1 MNILEIFTNSILLII
16 TLDNEL
22 WDIIL
27 LSLFVSFT
35 ALIIASLLGF
45 IVGYYFAI
53 YNFYFKKIIL
63 IIINSLMGIPPVVVG
78 LIVYFIFASGGPLG
92 ILQLVYTP
100 SAMIIA
106 QTIII
111 FPIIA
116 SLSHEIFSK
125 NWFEFKDQIRSLNIP
140 FWGSVKLLFNH
151 SYFLLITT
159 LLSAFGRAISEVG
172 AVMIVGGNIDHYT
185 RVMTTAISLETRMGN
200 LEYAMALGL
209 VLISITIIIYSLVY
223 LSVSYTHLT
232 LPTKA

>member
-92 ILQLVYTP
+92 ILQLLYTP
-100 SAMIIA
+100 FAMIIA

-223 LSVSYTHLT
+223 LLNNRSI
-232 LPTKA
+232 K

>member
-92 ILQLVYTP
+92 ILQLLYTP

-140 FWGSVKLLFNH
+140 FLGSVKLLFNH

-223 LSVSYTHLT
+223 LLNNR
-232 LPTKA
+232 PIK

>member
-53 YNFYFKKIIL
+53 YNFHFKKIIL

-92 ILQLVYTP
+92 ILQLLYTP

-209 VLISITIIIYSLVY
+209 VLISITIIIYSFVY
-223 LSVSYTHLT
+223 LLNNRSI
-232 LPTKA
+232 K

>member
-16 TLDNEL
+16 TLDNAL

-92 ILQLVYTP
+92 ILQLLYTP

-223 LSVSYTHLT
+223 LLNNRSI
-232 LPTKA
+232 K

>member
-16 TLDNEL
+16 TLDSEL

-92 ILQLVYTP
+92 ILQLLYTP

-200 LEYAMALGL
+200 LEYAMAL
-209 VLISITIIIYSLVY
+209 V
-223 LSVSYTHLT
+223 
-232 LPTKA
+232 

>member
-16 TLDNEL
+16 TLDSEL

-53 YNFYFKKIIL
+53 YNIYFKKIIL

-92 ILQLVYTP
+92 ILQLLYTP

-116 SLSHEIFSK
+116 SLSHEIFFK

-223 LSVSYTHLT
+223 LLNNRSI
-232 LPTKA
+232 K

>member
-92 ILQLVYTP
+92 ILQLLYTP

-223 LSVSYTHLT
+223 LLNNRSS
-232 LPTKA
+232 K

>member
-92 ILQLVYTP
+92 ILQLLYTP

-172 AVMIVGGNIDHYT
+172 AVMIVGGNIDHYK

-223 LSVSYTHLT
+223 LLNNRSI
-232 LPTKA
+232 K

>member
-1 MNILEIFTNSILLII
+1 MNILEIFINSIQLILS
-16 TLDNEL
+16 LDPEL
-22 WDIIL
+22 WDIII

-35 ALIIASLLGF
+35 ALIIASILGF
-45 IVGYYFAI
+45 LIGYYLAL
-53 YNFYFKKIIL
+53 YNFFLKKIL
-63 IIINSLMGIPPVVVG
+63 LVLLNSLMGIPPVVVG

-92 ILQLVYTP
+92 VLQLLYTP
-100 SAMIIA
+100 TAMIVA

-111 FPIIA
+111 FPIVA
-116 SLSHEIFSK
+116 SLSHEIFLK
-125 NWFEFKDQIRSLNIP
+125 NWQEFRDQIRSLNIP
-140 FWGSVKLLFNH
+140 FFGSFKILIKH

-209 VLISITIIIYSLVY
+209 VLISITIIIYSFVY
-223 LSVSYTHLT
+223 LLNNRSD
-232 LPTKA
+232 K

>member
-1 MNILEIFTNSILLII
+1 MNILEIFINSILLII
-16 TLDNEL
+16 SLDKEL

-35 ALIIASLLGF
+35 ALIFASIFGFLAGYIFALYDFYLKKFLL
-45 IVGYYFAI
+45 V
-53 YNFYFKKIIL
+53 IL
-63 IIINSLMGIPPVVVG
+63 NSLMGIPPVVVG
-78 LIVYFIFASGGPLG
+78 LIVYFILASGGPLG
-92 ILQLVYTP
+92 VLQLLYTP
-100 SAMIIA
+100 TAMIIA

-111 FPIIA
+111 FPIVA
-116 SLSHEIFSK
+116 SLSHEIFFK
-125 NWFEFKDQIRSLNIP
+125 NWLEFKDQIRSLNIP
-140 FWGSVKLLFNH
+140 FLGAVKILITH

-209 VLISITIIIYSLVY
+209 ILISLTILIYSFVY
-223 LSVSYTHLT
+223 LLN
-232 LPTKA
+232 KRN

>member
-45 IVGYYFAI
+45 IVGYFFAI

-92 ILQLVYTP
+92 VLQLLYTP

-223 LSVSYTHLT
+223 LLNNRSI
-232 LPTKA
+232 K

>member
-1 MNILEIFTNSILLII
+1 MNILEIFINSILLII
-16 TLDNEL
+16 SLDKEL

-35 ALIIASLLGF
+35 ALIFASIFGFLAGYIFALNDFYLKKFLL
-45 IVGYYFAI
+45 V
-53 YNFYFKKIIL
+53 IL
-63 IIINSLMGIPPVVVG
+63 NSLMGIPPVVVG
-78 LIVYFIFASGGPLG
+78 LIVYFILASGGPLG
-92 ILQLVYTP
+92 VLQLLYTP
-100 SAMIIA
+100 TAMIIA

-111 FPIIA
+111 FPIVA
-116 SLSHEIFSK
+116 SLSHEIFLK
-125 NWFEFKDQIRSLNIP
+125 NWLEFKDQIRSLNIP
-140 FWGSVKLLFNH
+140 FLGAVKILITH

-209 VLISITIIIYSLVY
+209 ILISLTILIYSFVY
-223 LSVSYTHLT
+223 LLN
-232 LPTKA
+232 KRN

>member
-92 ILQLVYTP
+92 ILQLLYTP

-209 VLISITIIIYSLVY
+209 VLISLTIIIYSLVY
-223 LSVSYTHLT
+223 LLNNRSI
-232 LPTKA
+232 K

>member
-1 MNILEIFTNSILLII
+1 MYKRQ
-16 TLDNEL
+16 L

-92 ILQLVYTP
+92 ILQLLYTP

-223 LSVSYTHLT
+223 LLNNRSI
-232 LPTKA
+232 K

>member
-63 IIINSLMGIPPVVVG
+63 IIMNSLMGIPPVVVG

-92 ILQLVYTP
+92 ILQLLYTP

-223 LSVSYTHLT
+223 LLNNRSI
-232 LPTKA
+232 K

>member
-1 MNILEIFTNSILLII
+1 MNILEIFINSILLIVSF
-16 TLDNEL
+16 DREL
-22 WDIIL
+22 WDIII

-35 ALIIASLLGF
+35 ALIIASLFGF
-45 IVGYYFAI
+45 LVGYIFAL
-53 YNFYFKKIIL
+53 YNFYFKKTIL
-63 IIINSLMGIPPVVVG
+63 VILNSLMGIPPVVVG

-92 ILQLVYTP
+92 ILQLLYTP
-100 SAMIIA
+100 TAMIIA

-111 FPIIA
+111 FPIVS
-116 SLSHEIFSK
+116 SLSHEIFLK
-125 NWFEFKDQIRSLNIP
+125 NWLEFKDQIRSLNIP
-140 FWGSVKLLFNH
+140 FFGSLKILMKH

-209 VLISITIIIYSLVY
+209 VLISLTIIIYSIVY
-223 LSVSYTHLT
+223 LLN
-232 LPTKA
+232 KRKIK